1 MLNYSLN
8 NILYVLY
15 CPFWSFFDW
24 AERTYPLL
32 NKVSQFFSKITLNIG
47 LNMKEQ
53 GTWHVMYSKDK
64 GSHNL
69 LRVLLILIQFAKK
82 KYTKVVG

>member
-15 CPFWSFFDW
+15 CPFWSYDW

-64 GSHNL
+64 GSQNL

-82 KYTKVVG
+82 MYTKVVG